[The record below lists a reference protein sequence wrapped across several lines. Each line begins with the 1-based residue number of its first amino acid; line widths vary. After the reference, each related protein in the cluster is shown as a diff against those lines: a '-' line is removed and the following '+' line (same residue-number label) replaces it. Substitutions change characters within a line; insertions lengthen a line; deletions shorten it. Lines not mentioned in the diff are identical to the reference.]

1 MNDDRKFQERAETM
15 RQLFLARIPADVV
28 AKVAGISKCTVQ
40 NDRVRIAEHYG
51 IEVPNPVK
59 TSLEREEL
67 FRLLLKNYLTV
78 KFETGEWKNPIY
90 QAAKLLI
97 NFERIE
103 YHINSL
109 ERFYEGLQLPQ
120 FPSDDSIAKNYQQ
133 LIEDCFEVEHYSFT
147 WEFYEAIYSGLIPYE
162 NFRNEDDLIE
172 LATKFCL
179 DKNRSCINTLIID
192 DPKAIVDSIFSSL
205 TEVHITA
212 LKEKYGIDCPK
223 KTLDESSKEHGL
235 SRDRIRQIRQKALC
249 IFKNELI
256 KKKYLIHSTSK
267 YERLERQY
275 AELDEKYKTYCK
287 TTDQEILKLN
297 AEIYKLK
304 GLPDEIDGS
313 FDSSKYS
320 DKIIFLIKPVKEIE
334 YDLPVRVLNSLKALD
349 CNYVLDIVENWES
362 LGGCWSFGAKSYMA
376 IDDCFLAHGVNRS
389 KITVKEKILAR
400 QLIKR
405 AK

>member
-40 NDRVRIAEHYG
+40 NDRVRIAEHYA

-59 TSLEREEL
+59 NSLEREKL

-133 LIEDCFEVEHYSFT
+133 LIEDCLEVEHRST
-147 WEFYEAIYSGLIPYE
+147 LEFYEAIYSGSIPYE
-162 NFRNEDDLIE
+162 DFRSEDDLID
-172 LATKFCL
+172 LATKFYL
-179 DKNRSCINTLIID
+179 SKNRSSINTLVID
-192 DPKAIVDSIFSSL
+192 DPKNLVDSLFSEL
-205 TEVHITA
+205 TEIHVTA
-212 LKEKYGIDCPK
+212 LKEKYGLDGQK
-223 KTLDESSKEHGL
+223 KTTSESAKEHGL
-235 SRDRIRQIRQKALC
+235 AKERIRQIRQKALY
-249 IFKNELI
+249 IFQNELI
-256 KKKYLIHSTSK
+256 KKKHLIHSTAK
-267 YERLERQY
+267 CERLEKQY
-275 AELDEKYKTYCK
+275 AELDEKYKSYCK
-287 TTDQEILKLN
+287 ATDQEILKLN
-297 AEIYKLK
+297 AEIYRLK
-304 GLPDEIDGS
+304 GLPNKIDES

-320 DKIIFLIKPVKEIE
+320 DNVVFLIKPIREIE
-334 YDLPVRVLNSLKALD
+334 LELPVRAVNGLRYAD
-349 CNYVLDIVENWES
+349 CCYVLDIVEKWES
-362 LGGCWSFGAKSYMA
+362 LADVWNFGTKSYIA

-389 KITVKEKILAR
+389 KITVEEKILAR

-405 AK
+405 AD